1 VASLGLL
8 VRQMEIWY
16 QCYTQ
21 HRLNFIFPSGSFSL
35 ANAAHSPQAL
45 QILTLKRMANTFA
58 FADGKAGKCSDLAD
72 FNAKANGK

>member
-35 ANAAHSPQAL
+35 AKASIRHRLCHS
-45 QILTLKRMANTFA
+45 LKRMANTFA
-58 FADGKAGKCSDLAD
+58 FADGKAGECGGFAD

>member
-35 ANAAHSPQAL
+35 AKASIRHRLCHS
-45 QILTLKRMANTFA
+45 LKRNGF
-58 FADGKAGKCSDLAD
+58 AD

>member
-21 HRLNFIFPSGSFSL
+21 HRLNFSFPSGSFSL
-35 ANAAHSPQAL
+35 ANAVHSPQAL
-45 QILTLKRMANTFA
+45 PFA
-58 FADGKAGKCSDLAD
+58 FGEL
-72 FNAKANGK
+72 ANGEG

>member
-8 VRQMEIWY
+8 VRQMETWY

-21 HRLNFIFPSGSFSL
+21 HFLTPFFPSGRLSL
-35 ANAAHSPQAL
+35 HSPKAL